1 MKYFLMTLLIVTFG
15 FNLQSQEYKYK
26 DKILDLYAIESEK
39 LEFVVDS
46 IIEFEKKEFYYNDS
60 LVFLVFV
67 RLFDSPEIK
76 KVVEGDLFE
85 ICINT
90 TETLSDLDRSSGY
103 FYYMDHLF
111 LICSNNDKFRL
122 LKKTNKTMKFQ
133 YKYKVNSNNN
143 DKHRTTNLTP
153 IDDTHTSW
161 CYLYYQKTDVFK
173 GMSNL

>member
-1 MKYFLMTLLIVTFG
+1 MKYFLITLLSVTLG
-15 FNLQSQEYKYK
+15 FNLQSQEYISI
-26 DKILDLYAIESEK
+26 DKTLNLYDIESEK
-39 LEFVVDS
+39 LELVIDTV
-46 IIEFEKKEFYYNDS
+46 IGYEKNESYYNDS
-60 LVFLVFV
+60 LVFLVSV
-67 RLFDSPEIK
+67 RLLESPDIK
-76 KVVEGDLFE
+76 KAVEGDLFE

-90 TETLSDLDRSSGY
+90 TETLSDLDKVTGY
-103 FYYMDHLF
+103 FYYHNHLF

>member
-1 MKYFLMTLLIVTFG
+1 MKYLLMTLLIVTLG

-39 LEFVVDS
+39 LELVVDS

-60 LVFLVFV
+60 LVFLVSV
-67 RLFDSPEIK
+67 RLLESPEIK
-76 KVVEGDLFE
+76 KVVEGDLFD

-90 TETLSDLDRSSGY
+90 TETLSDLDRASGC